1 MEGNIH
7 PLNDEDT
14 PMGTFAVTYAYS
26 ANSSAGRDE
35 HRPRH
40 VEFLR
45 EQFDGGLLVKSGPF
59 GPEEEPGALLII
71 EADSKADVEALMD
84 QDPFYRNGLVEKR
97 SIRQWNVVFDTNADT
112 NTATNAD
119 AGTARN

>member
-1 MEGNIH
+1 
-7 PLNDEDT
+7 
-14 PMGTFAVTYAYS
+14 MGTFAVTYAYA

-45 EQFDGGLLVKSGPF
+45 EQFDGGMLVKSGPF
-59 GPEEEPGALLII
+59 GPEEDPGALLII

-84 QDPFYRNGLVEKR
+84 QDPFYRNGLVAQR
-97 SIRQWNVVFDTNADT
+97 SIRQWNVVFGAHTS
-112 NTATNAD
+112 
-119 AGTARN
+119 AGAGRN